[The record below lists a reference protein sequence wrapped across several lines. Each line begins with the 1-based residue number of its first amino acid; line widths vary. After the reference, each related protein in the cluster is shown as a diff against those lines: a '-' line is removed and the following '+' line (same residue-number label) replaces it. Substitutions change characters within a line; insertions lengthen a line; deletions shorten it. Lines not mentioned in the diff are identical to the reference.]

1 MQERD
6 AAPIV
11 DVPLSDEDVALA
23 LLTGFLRRDPDGVLA
38 VTEKGGEWVR
48 EWCKKQALHEHISEL
63 TSDTDQS

>member
-1 MQERD
+1 MDVEKSRD
-6 AAPIV
+6 DLSAAPIV

-48 EWCKKQALHEHISEL
+48 EWCKKEAEKHAE
-63 TSDTDQS
+63 